1 MTGKTMVPLIDLVFL
16 TLGSILA
23 AMTQMERVEAL
34 PIAVAEVGG
43 GAAKVQRGTFE
54 VVTVT
59 ADGLRVGD
67 RAVDEDRLADEVA
80 GRRVVLRAAR
90 SLPTQRTL
98 EVLARIAEVASEV
111 TIEVRPAKPSADRSE

>member
-34 PIAVAEVGG
+34 PVAVAEVSGS
-43 GAAKVQRGTFE
+43 AARLQRGTFD

-59 ADGLRVGD
+59 AHGVRVGD
-67 RAVDEDRLADEVA
+67 RVVAEEDLAGEIA
-80 GRRVVLRAAR
+80 NRRVVLRAAGG
-90 SLPTQRTL
+90 LPTERTL
-98 EVLARIAEVASEV
+98 AVLARIADVASEV
-111 TIEVRPAKPSADRSE
+111 SIEVRPARPTRDGSR